1 MIKSFDLAL
10 IKETMEHCVNEER
23 ALPLKRFINF
33 LFFFWLYSFLILGF
47 FLYHVFHIPF
57 SSLGFFCTSSF
68 HVPFLT
74 LDFYGIIFSLNLCA
88 WFFNVN
94 DFFFPEIVFF
104 AWNYYGISFSCHNY
118 LKIFYR
124 ASKCIRCSNSTIYS
138 VALNLKVKSHW
149 IIGISYWSYVIF

>member
-10 IKETMEHCVNEER
+10 IKETMAHCVNEER

-68 HVPFLT
+68 HVPFVT

-88 WFFNVN
+88 WFFNV
-94 DFFFPEIVFF
+94 FFFLILSFLLEIIMVFPFHVTIFMSQFF
-104 AWNYYGISFSCHNY
+104 AVTVQFTP
-118 LKIFYR
+118 L
-124 ASKCIRCSNSTIYS
+124 
-138 VALNLKVKSHW
+138 HW
-149 IIGISYWSYVIF
+149 IRK